1 MGIGVSG
8 WQLAG
13 VVARLG
19 QLGVVSGAGAHIVM
33 SRVLQHGDEGS
44 HYRRALAQFPDQGMA
59 ERVLA
64 SYFVAG
70 GIDPATPFR
79 GIRQFS
85 VESCREVI
93 EFTMCANFAQVW
105 LAKEGHGNGVGV
117 NFLEKVQLPFLFAL
131 YGALLA
137 GVDYI
142 LIGAG
147 VPNQVPAALQKLAR
161 HESASYLLHIPGDGA
176 NAGKV
181 FVTFDP
187 ADFFPPGRPQL
198 KVPKFFPIV
207 ASASLAQALMK
218 SGDIDGFVIEGPTA
232 GGHNAP
238 PRGHSQLSS
247 DGEPVYGPRDE
258 VDFERLYKLER
269 PFWLAGGYASPAG
282 LQKAISLGAQGIQ
295 VGSIFALCE
304 ESRISKDLKQAIR
317 RAGFRGE
324 QRVFT
329 DPRGS
334 PTGFPFKVA
343 TLPGTLS
350 EPDFYAARE
359 RVCDLRGLQ
368 ELYRTADGSVGYRC
382 PAEPVEQFVA
392 KGGNPEATVGRKC
405 LCNALLANLGLG
417 QWRADGGVEL
427 PLVTLGDD
435 LSFLRNLMTD
445 ESSAYTAEQA
455 LAYLLS

>member
-105 LAKEGHGNGVGV
+105 LAKEGHGNGIGV

-161 HESASYLLHIPGDGA
+161 HEPASYLLHIPGDGA